1 MTMRTLPNIGVDEL
15 VTRYELEFTQREVV
29 KILGKQLVGKQLF
42 ANGING
48 GGWDGGP
55 GKKNYNYYKEVD
67 QDEAL
72 ISMEGTT
79 QANSKSMRELAT
91 VKVPAITQSWTIQWR
106 DLETA
111 KSEGFDLLSFHA
123 IAAAR
128 KIAEAED
135 MMMVTG
141 EHTGFECYGVE
152 GLATATTINTVAG
165 GAWPANA
172 IDNVLAAAAA
182 LQTDGF
188 HDLPVLVAG
197 SVLIKCIKDEKN
209 AASDFSMLRYLLD
222 NDIISGVVESSH
234 LRTAAGVEDTT
245 ALLVDPDPNYLYYV
259 EGQAPKLTV
268 KLDKHDDLFCMLRET
283 IAPVIARPECIC
295 SITGLSCA

>member
-1 MTMRTLPNIGVDEL
+1 MRHVPNIGIDEL
-15 VTRYELEFTQREVV
+15 LTRYELEYTQREVV
-29 KILGKQLVGKQLF
+29 KVLGKQLVGKRLF

-55 GKKNYNYYKEVD
+55 GKKNYNYWKEVD
-67 QDEAL
+67 QDDAL

-79 QANSKSMRELAT
+79 QANTKSMRELAT

-106 DLETA
+106 DFESA

-128 KIAEAED
+128 KVAEAED
-135 MMMVTG
+135 MMMITG
-141 EHTGFECYGVE
+141 EQAGVWGCYGVE
-152 GLATATTINTVAG
+152 GLATATTINTYAG

-172 IDNVLAAAAA
+172 IDDVLAGAA
-182 LQTDGF
+182 LLQEDGF
-188 HDLPVLVAG
+188 HDLPVLLAG
-197 SVLIKCIKDEKN
+197 PVLIKCIKDEKN
-209 AASDFSMLRYLLD
+209 AASDFSMLRYLID
-222 NDIISGVVESSH
+222 NDIISGVMETSH
-234 LRTAAGVEDTT
+234 LRTAAGVADTT

-283 IAPVIARPECIC
+283 IAPVVARPECIC
-295 SITGLSCA
+295 SLTGLSCA

>member
-1 MTMRTLPNIGVDEL
+1 MRPVPNIGVDEL
-15 VTRYELEFTQREVV
+15 VTRYELEYTQREVV
-29 KILGKQLVGKQLF
+29 KVLGKQLVGKRLF

-67 QDEAL
+67 QDESL

-79 QANSKSMRELAT
+79 QANTKSMRDLET
-91 VKVPAITQSWTIQWR
+91 VKVPAITQSGTIQWR

-111 KSEGFDLLSFHA
+111 KSEGFDLLGFHA
-123 IAAAR
+123 IGAAR

-135 MMMVTG
+135 MMMITG

-152 GLATATTINTVAG
+152 GLATATNINTYGG
-165 GAWPANA
+165 GAWPANTIA
-172 IDNVLAAAAA
+172 DVLAGAA
-182 LQTDGF
+182 LLQADGF
-188 HDLPVLVAG
+188 HDLPILVG
-197 SVLIKCIKDEKN
+197 GPTLIKCIKDEKN

-222 NDIISGVVESSH
+222 NDIISGVLETAH

-245 ALLVDPDPNYLYYV
+245 ALLVVPDPNYLYYV

-268 KLDKHDDLFCMLRET
+268 KLDKHDDLFWMLRET
-283 IAPVIARPECIC
+283 IAPVVARPECIC
-295 SITGLSCA
+295 SLTGLSCA

>member
-15 VTRYELEFTQREVV
+15 VTRYELEYTQREVV
-29 KILGKQLVGKQLF
+29 KVLGKQLVGKRLF
-42 ANGING
+42 ANGINN

-55 GKKNYNYYKEVD
+55 GKKNYNYFKEVD
-67 QDEAL
+67 QDDAL
-72 ISMEGTT
+72 ITMEGTT
-79 QANSKSMRELAT
+79 QANTKSMRDLAT
-91 VKVPAITQSWTIQWR
+91 VRVPAITQSWTIQWR

-123 IAAAR
+123 IGAAR

-135 MMMVTG
+135 MMMITG
-141 EHTGFECYGVE
+141 GHTGWECYGVE

-165 GAWPANA
+165 GAWPGTA
-172 IDNVLAAAAA
+172 IANVLAAAAA
-182 LQTDGF
+182 LQDDGF
-188 HDLPVLVAG
+188 HDPPVLIG
-197 SVLIKCIKDEKN
+197 GPTLIKCIKDEKD
-209 AASDFSMLRYLLD
+209 ATSDISVLRYLLN
-222 NDIISGVVESSH
+222 NDIIGGVMETSH

-283 IAPVIARPECIC
+283 IAPVVARPECIC

>member
-1 MTMRTLPNIGVDEL
+1 MRRMPNIGIDEL
-15 VTRYELEFTQREVV
+15 VTRYELEYTQREVV
-29 KILGKQLVGKQLF
+29 KILGAQLVGKRLF

-55 GKKNYNYYKEVD
+55 GKKKYDYYVEVD

-79 QANSKSMRELAT
+79 QANTKSMRDLQT
-91 VKVPAITQSWTIQWR
+91 VKVPAVTQSGTIQWR
-106 DLETA
+106 DWETA
-111 KSEGFDLLSFHA
+111 KSEGFDLLSFDA

-135 MMMVTG
+135 MMMITG

-152 GLATATTINTVAG
+152 GLATATGINSVAG
-165 GAWPANA
+165 GAWPANTLA
-172 IDNVLAAAAA
+172 NVLAAAAA
-182 LQTDGF
+182 LQADGF
-188 HDLPVLVAG
+188 HDLPILVAG
-197 SVLIKCIKDEKN
+197 PVLIKCIKNEKN
-209 AASDFSMLRYLLD
+209 AASDFSMLRYLLN
-222 NDIISGVVESSH
+222 NDIIAGVMETSH

-268 KLDKHDDLFCMLRET
+268 KLDKHDDLFWMLRET

-295 SITGLSCA
+295 EITGLSCA